1 MRPVRTISRK
11 DRGEERPDHVHGKA
25 RTSPESSETIRQT
38 PVGTWG
44 RYGPICVATCRGRQ
58 KCPAPSNYPI
68 LTFPF
73 NKGRDQWRSLM
84 SNKLSPNRPRAQA
97 LASKADQGRYK
108 IWLYAGN
115 SEYPALLS
123 RSNLGRPVI
132 MRPVRTIS
140 RKDLGAELPS
150 HVHGAARTSLESS
163 ETIRQTPVG
172 TWGRYGP
179 ICMATC
185 RGLQK

>member
-1 MRPVRTISRK
+1 MN
-11 DRGEERPDHVHGKA
+11 G
-25 RTSPESSETIRQT
+25 
-38 PVGTWG
+38 G
-44 RYGPICVATCRGRQ
+44 RNSNGQPIG
-58 KCPAPSNYPI
+58 
-68 LTFPF
+68 
-73 NKGRDQWRSLM
+73 
-84 SNKLSPNRPRAQA
+84 PNRFRAQA
-97 LASKADQGRYK
+97 QASKADQGRYK

-179 ICMATC
+179 ICVATC
-185 RGLQK
+185 RGRQKCPAPSNYPILTFPFNKGRDQWRSLMSNKLPKVAKSLVG

>member
-1 MRPVRTISRK
+1 MNGGRNSNGQPVSPNRPRAQALASKADQGRYKIWLYAGNSEYPALLSRSNLGRPVIMRPVRTISRK

-84 SNKLSPNRPRAQA
+84 SNKLPKVA
-97 LASKADQGRYK
+97 K
-108 IWLYAGN
+108 
-115 SEYPALLS
+115 
-123 RSNLGRPVI
+123 
-132 MRPVRTIS
+132 
-140 RKDLGAELPS
+140 
-150 HVHGAARTSLESS
+150 SL
-163 ETIRQTPVG
+163 VG
-172 TWGRYGP
+172 
-179 ICMATC
+179 
-185 RGLQK
+185 